1 MKKQTHVRFCLNF
14 TLLSIKILVPS
25 VVGFSFLSCASS
37 QAAALTPPENSWN
50 PSQSNPT
57 FTQAKTS
64 PPPPPPPV
72 APAVGLPESELDQF
86 LQPLPSSQPLLDE
99 PPLIPTP
106 PPLPDTTTPSNPSI
120 RVTVL
125 RIEVVGSTIFNQ
137 NDLASLT
144 QPYEGQSL
152 TLEELAAIAN
162 RITQLYVDRGY
173 ITSRAVLVDQ
183 VVREGVVQ
191 IRVLE
196 GSLER
201 IDIEGNRHVNASFI
215 RNRIELGGATPLNQ
229 IALEEQL
236 RLLRLD
242 PLFEDVAASL
252 RAGSGLGQS
261 ILTVRVTE
269 ATPFQVNF
277 GADNYS
283 SPSVGSERFGA
294 SVSYRSLTG
303 LGDDLS
309 IGYSRSSTGGS
320 TAYDFS
326 YRLPVNPMNG
336 TLQLRAAPSDYEI
349 TDPTFTD
356 LFDIEGNS
364 DLYELSFRQPLV
376 RSPREELAVSI
387 GFTYRNGETFIG
399 FVGETPEADVSTTSV
414 FRFGQDYV
422 LRDRRGAWALRS
434 QFNLGT
440 GLFDAT
446 TNAEVD
452 GQFFSWLGQ
461 VQRVQVL
468 GSGNQLI
475 LQADLQLSADPL
487 LASQQFVIGGGQSLR
502 GYRQNVRVGDNGF
515 RLSIEDRIAIQ
526 RNAAGVPIL
535 QLAPFTEIGVVWNAD
550 DNPNRLPDQ
559 TLLSSVG
566 LGLLWEPFPG
576 FSTRLDFALP
586 LVNLDDRGTNAQ
598 DDGFYFSI
606 NYQL

>member
-1 MKKQTHVRFCLNF
+1 MVQ
-14 TLLSIKILVPS
+14 
-25 VVGFSFLSCASS
+25 
-37 QAAALTPPENSWN
+37 
-50 PSQSNPT
+50 
-57 FTQAKTS
+57 
-64 PPPPPPPV
+64 
-72 APAVGLPESELDQF
+72 
-86 LQPLPSSQPLLDE
+86 
-99 PPLIPTP
+99 
-106 PPLPDTTTPSNPSI
+106 
-120 RVTVL
+120 
-125 RIEVVGSTIFNQ
+125 RIEVVGSTIFDQ
-137 NDLASLT
+137 EDFAPLT
-144 QPYEGQSL
+144 QSYEGQSL

-162 RITQLYVDRGY
+162 RITQLYSDGGY

-191 IRVLE
+191 IRVIE
-196 GSLER
+196 GTLER
-201 IDIEGNRHVNASFI
+201 IDIEGNHHVNTSFI
-215 RNRIELGGATPLNQ
+215 RNRIQLGGNTPLNQ

-242 PLFEDVAASL
+242 PLFEDVGASL

-269 ATPFQVNF
+269 AAPFQMNF

-309 IGYSRSSTGGS
+309 VGYSRSSTGGS
-320 TAYDFS
+320 TSYDFS

-336 TLQLRAAPSDYEI
+336 TIQLRAAPSDYEI
-349 TDPTFTD
+349 TDPNFTD
-356 LFDIEGNS
+356 IFDIEGNS
-364 DLYELSFRQPLV
+364 DLYELSFRQPIV
-376 RSPREELAVSI
+376 RSPREEFALSI

-399 FVGETPEADVSTTSV
+399 FVGETPERDVSTTSV

-422 LRDRRGAWALRS
+422 LRDQRGSLGIRS

-440 GLFDAT
+440 GLFNAT
-446 TNAEVD
+446 TDAEVD

-461 VQRVQVL
+461 AQRVQIL

-475 LQADLQLSADPL
+475 MQADLQLSADPL

-535 QLAPFTEIGVVWNAD
+535 QLAPFAEFGAVWNSD
-550 DNPNRLPDQ
+550 DNPNSLPEQ
-559 TLLSSVG
+559 TLLSSIG
-566 LGLLWEPFPG
+566 LGLLWEPFPR
-576 FSTRLDFALP
+576 FSIRLDTALP
-586 LVNLDDRGTNAQ
+586 LVNLDDRGVNAQ
-598 DDGFYFSI
+598 DDGFYFSV
-606 NYQL
+606 NYRP